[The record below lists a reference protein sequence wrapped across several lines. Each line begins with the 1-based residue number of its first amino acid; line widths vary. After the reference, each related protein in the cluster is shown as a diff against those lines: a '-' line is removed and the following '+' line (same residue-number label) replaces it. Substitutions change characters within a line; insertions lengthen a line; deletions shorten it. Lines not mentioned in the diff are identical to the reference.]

1 MKMEDD
7 VQYILS
13 QNFMLIDCEAIQ
25 NGNHHCIRRM
35 FILAKDGFSSLSR
48 EFRPCIDYTDL
59 CEKDRKTFIYCKRN
73 IHKLEYYPSAY
84 ADRCR
89 NSLAIIKDFITTNNI
104 NLLLYKG
111 GIIEKRLAE
120 KLNIASYNIEKV
132 GAPKVDSHDPEV
144 EVNTHWN
151 FLLQRGCILNLL

>member
-1 MKMEDD
+1 
-7 VQYILS
+7 
-13 QNFMLIDCEAIQ
+13 
-25 NGNHHCIRRM
+25 
-35 FILAKDGFSSLSR
+35 
-48 EFRPCIDYTDL
+48 
-59 CEKDRKTFIYCKRN
+59 
-73 IHKLEYYPSAY
+73 LEYYPTAY
-84 ADRCR
+84 ADRCV

-144 EVNTHWN
+144 EVNAHWN